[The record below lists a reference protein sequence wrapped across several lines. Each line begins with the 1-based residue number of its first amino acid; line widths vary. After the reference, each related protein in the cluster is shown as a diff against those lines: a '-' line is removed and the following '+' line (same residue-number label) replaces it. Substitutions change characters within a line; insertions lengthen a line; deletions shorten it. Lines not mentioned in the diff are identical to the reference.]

1 MDYGIVSKNR
11 STIMG
16 FAALWIFYFHTA
28 PMIFQNVH
36 IVNNIEW
43 YLKRAGYTGVDI
55 FMLLSSYGLYY
66 YFSKRDRIDL
76 IDYFKSR
83 LKRILPGYILALAV
97 YTFIFGE
104 GFRFF
109 IDRLF
114 FISQFSNN
122 MYNFLWFVPC
132 ILVFYIFSPLYYS
145 IFKRI
150 DNKLLLT
157 ILISFIVCFLCRKY
171 GYMVREDL
179 YCIISRIPVFALGFY
194 LGYISKKE
202 YKINAW
208 GIVLAAAFVIFGIGV
223 NYALNKGYKELYLPY
238 ENCFINIFTAWGI
251 CVLIS
256 VICETFSNS
265 FALGFIKKIFMFYGS
280 ISFEF
285 YCFQEMIDKY
295 IKSSFIGEYMIMGRR
310 YMIIIF
316 IAVFILSTLAALLV
330 SKIESTALAKLEKE
344 S

>member
-1 MDYGIVSKNR
+1 MNYDAVSKNR

-16 FAALWIFYFHTA
+16 LAALWIFYFHTA
-28 PMIFQNVH
+28 PMVVQNVC

-66 YFSKRDRIDL
+66 YFSKRDSIDL
-76 IDYFKSR
+76 IGYFKSR
-83 LKRILPGYILALAV
+83 LKRILPVYVLALTA
-97 YTFIFGE
+97 YTVIFGE
-104 GFRFF
+104 GFRLF
-109 IDRLF
+109 IERLF
-114 FISQFSNN
+114 FIDQFGRN

-132 ILVFYIFSPLYYS
+132 ILVFYVFSPLYYS
-145 IFKRI
+145 IFKRT
-150 DNKLLLT
+150 DSKLLLT
-157 ILISFIVCFLCRKY
+157 VFVSFVVCLLCRKY

-179 YCIISRIPVFALGFY
+179 YCIICRIPVFTLGFY
-194 LGYISKKE
+194 MGYISKKG

-208 GIVLAAAFVIFGIGV
+208 GIVLAIAFVIFGVGV

-251 CVLIS
+251 CVLIAA
-256 VICETFSNS
+256 ICETFRNNR
-265 FALGFIKKIFMFYGS
+265 AIGFIKKIFMFYGG

-295 IKSSFIGEYMIMGRR
+295 VKSSFIGEYMFMGRR
-310 YMIIIF
+310 YMILIF
-316 IAVFILSTLAALLV
+316 IAVFILSTLAAFLV
-330 SKIESTALAKLEKE
+330 SKIENIALAKLEKG
-344 S
+344 

>member
-104 GFRFF
+104 GFGFF

-114 FISQFSNN
+114 FINQFSEN

-132 ILVFYIFSPLYYS
+132 ILVFYIF
-145 IFKRI
+145 
-150 DNKLLLT
+150 
-157 ILISFIVCFLCRKY
+157 
-171 GYMVREDL
+171 REQ
-179 YCIISRIPVFALGFY
+179 S
-194 LGYISKKE
+194 
-202 YKINAW
+202 
-208 GIVLAAAFVIFGIGV
+208 
-223 NYALNKGYKELYLPY
+223 
-238 ENCFINIFTAWGI
+238 
-251 CVLIS
+251 
-256 VICETFSNS
+256 
-265 FALGFIKKIFMFYGS
+265 
-280 ISFEF
+280 
-285 YCFQEMIDKY
+285 
-295 IKSSFIGEYMIMGRR
+295 
-310 YMIIIF
+310 
-316 IAVFILSTLAALLV
+316 
-330 SKIESTALAKLEKE
+330 
-344 S
+344 

>member
-1 MDYGIVSKNR
+1 MNYDVISKNR

-28 PMIFQNVH
+28 PMVFQDVF

-66 YFSKRDRIDL
+66 YFSKRDRFDPA
-76 IDYFKSR
+76 DYFKNR
-83 LKRILPGYILALAV
+83 LKRILPGYILSLV
-97 YTFIFGE
+97 IYTVIFGE

-109 IDRLF
+109 IERLF
-114 FISQFSNN
+114 FINQFSES

-132 ILVFYIFSPLYYS
+132 ILVFYVFSPLYYS
-145 IFKRI
+145 VFKRI
-150 DNKLLLT
+150 KYKFLLT
-157 ILISFIVCFLCRKY
+157 VFVTFVVCLLCRKY

-179 YCIISRIPVFALGFY
+179 YCIISRIPVFVLGFY
-194 LGYISKKE
+194 MGSISEKGI
-202 YKINAW
+202 KINAW
-208 GIVLAAAFVIFGIGV
+208 GITLAIAFVIFGVGV

-238 ENCFINIFTAWGI
+238 ENCFINIFTAWGA

-256 VICETFSNS
+256 VICEKLRNNFV
-265 FALGFIKKIFMFYGS
+265 LGFIKKIFMFYGS

-295 IKSSFIGEYMIMGRR
+295 IKSSFIGGYMFMGRL
-310 YMIIIF
+310 YMVVIF
-316 IAVFILSTLAALLV
+316 VVVFILSTIAAFLV
-330 SKIESTALAKLEKE
+330 SKAENIVLARRKE
-344 S
+344 Q